1 MKTVHRHILV
11 GSTTPYSGKS
21 SLLLSLGL
29 QLQRQEFGLGY
40 LKPLSQGEPPVD
52 EDTRFLAQ
60 QWNIVVPDP
69 LVFISPQ
76 TLLER
81 LRGNDQTNYQ
91 DLLKEQLHRVGAE
104 ADFLFIEGG
113 GTATEGKL
121 FGLSLKQM
129 ATVLDAP
136 VILVVRYQAGKTI
149 EGVLDVQEQLQGH
162 PLSVIFNEVP
172 EAQHSYV
179 QEQLAPLF
187 EARGMPVLGV
197 LPLDPIL
204 HSVSVAELVERLGAE
219 VLCCENSLDLL
230 VEQVNIGAMNVS
242 SALKYFR
249 KNNQKVVVTG
259 GDRTDIQ
266 LAALQTATNC
276 LVLTGQLRPTP
287 LILARAQQM
296 QVPILC
302 VAHDTLTTVQ
312 IINQAFEYARFQ
324 QEAKTECMVT
334 MMEQYFN
341 FEAFYAFCG
350 LEQPVSS
357 L

>member
-1 MKTVHRHILV
+1 MYRHILV
-11 GSTTPYSGKS
+11 GSTTAYSGKS

-29 QLQRQEFGLGY
+29 QLQRQEFSLGY

-52 EDTRFLAQ
+52 EDTQFLAQ
-60 QWNIVVPDP
+60 QWNIGVPDP

-76 TLLER
+76 ALLKR
-81 LRGNDQTNYQ
+81 LSGDDDNNYQ
-91 DLLKEQLHRVGAE
+91 QQLQEQLDHVGAGS
-104 ADFLFIEGG
+104 DFVFVEGG
-113 GTATEGKL
+113 GTPTEGKL

-129 ATVLDAP
+129 ATLLNAP

-162 PLSVIFNEVP
+162 PVSVVFNEVP
-172 EAQHSYV
+172 VAQHSYV
-179 QEQLAPLF
+179 QDQLAPLF

-204 HSVSVAELVERLGAE
+204 HSVSVSELVDRLGAE
-219 VLCCENSLDLL
+219 VLCCEGSLDLL

-249 KNNQKVVVTG
+249 KHNQKVVVTG

-276 LVLTGQLRPTP
+276 LVLTGQLRPAP

-334 MMEQYFN
+334 MMEKYFN
-341 FEAFYAFCG
+341 FAAFYAFCG
-350 LEQPVSS
+350 LKQPV
-357 L
+357 

>member
-1 MKTVHRHILV
+1 VYRHILV
-11 GSTTPYSGKS
+11 GSTTAYSGKS

-29 QLQRQEFGLGY
+29 QLQRQEFSLGY

-52 EDTRFLAQ
+52 EDTQFLAQ
-60 QWNIVVPDP
+60 QWNIGVPDP

-76 TLLER
+76 ALLKR
-81 LRGNDQTNYQ
+81 LSGDDDNNYQ
-91 DLLKEQLHRVGAE
+91 QQLQEQLDHVGAGS
-104 ADFLFIEGG
+104 DFVFVEGG
-113 GTATEGKL
+113 GTPTEGKL

-129 ATVLDAP
+129 ATLLNAP

-162 PLSVIFNEVP
+162 PVSVIFNEVP
-172 EAQHSYV
+172 VAQHRYV
-179 QEQLAPLF
+179 QDQLAPLF

-204 HSVSVAELVERLGAE
+204 HSVSVSELVDRLGAE
-219 VLCCENSLDLL
+219 VLCCEGSLDLL

-249 KNNQKVVVTG
+249 KHNQKVVVTG

-276 LVLTGQLRPTP
+276 LVLTGQLRPAP

-296 QVPILC
+296 RVPILC

-334 MMEQYFN
+334 MMEKYFN
-341 FEAFYAFCG
+341 FGAFYAFCG
-350 LEQPVSS
+350 LKQPVK
-357 L
+357 

>member
-1 MKTVHRHILV
+1 MYRHILV
-11 GSTTPYSGKS
+11 GSTTAYSGKS

-29 QLQRQEFGLGY
+29 QLQRQEFSLGY

-52 EDTRFLAQ
+52 EDTQFLAQ
-60 QWNIVVPDP
+60 QWNIGVPDP

-76 TLLER
+76 ALLKR
-81 LRGNDQTNYQ
+81 LSGDDDNNYQ
-91 DLLKEQLHRVGAE
+91 QQLQEQLDHVGAGS
-104 ADFLFIEGG
+104 DFVFVEGG
-113 GTATEGKL
+113 GTPTEGKL

-129 ATVLDAP
+129 ATLLNAP

-162 PLSVIFNEVP
+162 PVSVVFNEVP
-172 EAQHSYV
+172 VAQHSYV
-179 QEQLAPLF
+179 QDQLAPLF

-204 HSVSVAELVERLGAE
+204 HSVSVSELVDRLGAE
-219 VLCCENSLDLL
+219 VLCCEGSLDLL

-249 KNNQKVVVTG
+249 KHNQKVVVTG

-276 LVLTGQLRPTP
+276 LVLTGQLRPAP

-334 MMEQYFN
+334 MMEKYFN
-341 FEAFYAFCG
+341 FGAFYAFCG
-350 LEQPVSS
+350 LKQPVK
-357 L
+357 